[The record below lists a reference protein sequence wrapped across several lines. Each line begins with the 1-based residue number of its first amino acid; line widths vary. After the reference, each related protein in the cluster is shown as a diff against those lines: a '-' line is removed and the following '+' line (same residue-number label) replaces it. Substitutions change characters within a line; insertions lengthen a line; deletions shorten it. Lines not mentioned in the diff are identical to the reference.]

1 MDPWLIA
8 RADYYEDLTIS
19 SSASIRVIQAAYRVM
34 AQDHHPDSGSNP
46 DAERMMRINIAYDVL
61 SDPRQKQR
69 YDQLYRMHQQR
80 SGEVAAPSPQTAP
93 SRPRDAPASSAPFS
107 RPSDL
112 DPARGAWTDVW
123 SFGVLLI
130 GIFSVLV
137 AVMIMLLT

>member
-61 SDPRQKQR
+61 SD
-69 YDQLYRMHQQR
+69 LAR
-80 SGEVAAPSPQTAP
+80 SSVTISCTECIS
-93 SRPRDAPASSAPFS
+93 
-107 RPSDL
+107 SDL
-112 DPARGAWTDVW
+112 AKSRRHLRRLLLHGPVMHRHRAHRSVGRPISTPRGAWTDVW